1 MQGTEAEFLQTIE
14 LLLSKDNRRHKS
26 QMDNSF
32 LSESFY
38 WKQRENQLWAAD
50 GGSVGKE
57 WGKYMRNLC

>member
-1 MQGTEAEFLQTIE
+1 MHGTEAEFLKTIE

-38 WKQRENQLWAAD
+38 WKHRENQL
-50 GGSVGKE
+50 
-57 WGKYMRNLC
+57 

>member
-14 LLLSKDNRRHKS
+14 LLLSKDNRRRKS

-38 WKQRENQLWAAD
+38 WKQCENQL
-50 GGSVGKE
+50 
-57 WGKYMRNLC
+57 

>member
-14 LLLSKDNRRHKS
+14 LLLSEDNRRHKS

-38 WKQRENQLWAAD
+38 WKQCENQL
-50 GGSVGKE
+50 
-57 WGKYMRNLC
+57 

>member
-1 MQGTEAEFLQTIE
+1 MICLTAKYTSSSSVSRLVYWFTTKTALMQGTEAEFLQTIE

-38 WKQRENQLWAAD
+38 
-50 GGSVGKE
+50 
-57 WGKYMRNLC
+57 